1 MYVHCCVVR
10 YIRCSAPTS
19 SCYNCFVYS
28 NHTTMTGKDT
38 LPSNLDIMNVLK
50 NSNLTPSQ
58 KVSVITE
65 LNNKNQPSKSM
76 YGV

>member
-1 MYVHCCVVR
+1 
-10 YIRCSAPTS
+10 
-19 SCYNCFVYS
+19 
-28 NHTTMTGKDT
+28 MTGKDT